1 MKIFITGGLGFVG
14 TRLTA
19 LLLQKGHRVTVI
31 ERNPRGKPAPPDGVS
46 VIEGDASRPGP
57 WQDALAGH
65 DAVVNLAGVSIFSR
79 WSRQKKEE
87 IRGSR
92 VLITGNVADAILK
105 KKKGNIALISAS
117 AVGYYG
123 FRGDEKLTEVD
134 APGDDFL
141 ARVCRDWEAE
151 ALRAAEQGAR
161 VVRARFGVVLGRKGG
176 AMDILTRIF
185 RLRLGNRLGAGRQWF
200 SWIHEDDLAA
210 ALLFLL
216 EKRAIS
222 GPVNCSAPEPVTN
235 RELTRALNRA
245 LGTFPLV
252 PPAPGMLLKTVLGEF
267 GSFLLKG
274 QRAVP
279 ARLEEAGFTFR
290 YPRIREALAA
300 VLTAGPQ
307 V

>member
-19 LLLQKGHRVTVI
+19 LLLQNGHRVTVI
-31 ERNPRGKPAPPDGVS
+31 ERNPRSKPAPPEGVS
-46 VIEGDASRPGP
+46 VIEADASRPGP
-57 WQDALAGH
+57 WQEVLAGH

-87 IRGSR
+87 IYNSR
-92 VLITGNVADAILK
+92 ILITRNVADAMQAMK
-105 KKKGNIALISAS
+105 KKPITLISAS

-123 FRGDEKLTEVD
+123 FRGDEKLTEND

-141 ARVCRDWEAE
+141 AGVCRDWEAE
-151 ALRAAEQGAR
+151 AFRAAQHGAR
-161 VVRARFGVVLGRKGG
+161 VAISRFGVILGRNGG
-176 AMDILTRIF
+176 AMDLLTRIF
-185 RLRLGNRLGAGRQWF
+185 RLRLGNRLGPGRQWF

-216 EKRAIS
+216 EKKAIS
-222 GPVNCSAPEPVTN
+222 GPVNCAAPEPVTN

-252 PPAPGMLLKTVLGEF
+252 PPAPGFALKTVLGEF

-279 ARLEEAGFTFR
+279 ARLVEAGFTFR

-300 VLTAGPQ
+300 ILPPDPRG
-307 V
+307 